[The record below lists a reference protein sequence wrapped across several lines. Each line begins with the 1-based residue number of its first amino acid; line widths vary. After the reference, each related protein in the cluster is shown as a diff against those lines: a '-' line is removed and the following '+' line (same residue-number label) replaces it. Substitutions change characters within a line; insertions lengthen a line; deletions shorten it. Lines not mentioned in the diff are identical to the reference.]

1 MVKTEGALIVW
12 AVVGYM
18 AGRRLVLGVFTLP
31 LTPQEAQSVLSGPAI
46 LAVSP
51 QLALAIF
58 NLEIT

>member
-1 MVKTEGALIVW
+1 VVYLAAGLDLVDFLEMVRAAL
-12 AVVGYM
+12 
-18 AGRRLVLGVFTLP
+18 
-31 LTPQEAQSVLSGPAI
+31 SVLSGPAI